1 MASLGGSFGSYASK
15 SASVSAPNEF
25 TRLAQVISNNIH
37 KINQNVSQMNSM
49 LTQYGTNSDSMQ
61 LRDKLHEVQHYT
73 NQLAKDTNKYMK
85 DLTALPTPSVTS
97 EQRQQRIQRERLVD
111 EFSKALTSFQDAQR
125 QEKVK
130 EKHSSV
136 SANRP
141 PSASY
146 DPFAESNSGGPPAYR
161 DTFADDNASSGR
173 QQVTLQV
180 DATDVDYEI
189 MRERDEALRQLESDI
204 TDVNQIFKDLGMLV
218 HEQGDVIDSI
228 EANVE
233 TAAASVEE
241 GSEQLRQAR
250 RHQSSSRK
258 KKCILITIILV
269 ILAVIAIILAITLS
283 QGS

>member
-1 MASLGGSFGSYASK
+1 MASREVSFGSYAK
-15 SASVSAPNEF
+15 SSTSVSVPNEF

-37 KINQNVSQMNSM
+37 KINQNVTQMNTM
-49 LTQYGTNSDSMQ
+49 LSQYGTPSDNMQ
-61 LRDKLHEVQHYT
+61 LHDKLHEVQHYT
-73 NQLAKDTNKYMK
+73 NQLAKDTNKYIK
-85 DLTALPTPSVTS
+85 DLTALLTPSLSS

-111 EFSKALTSFQDAQR
+111 EFSKALTNFQSAQR

-130 EKHSSV
+130 EKQSNV
-136 SANRP
+136 RANRP

-146 DPFAESNSGGPPAYR
+146 DPFADSSGASPPSYG
-161 DTFADDNASSGR
+161 DLMSDDKASSGR
-173 QQVTLQV
+173 QQVSLQV
-180 DATDVDYEI
+180 DASDVDYQI
-189 MRERDEALRQLESDI
+189 MREHEEALHQLEADI

-241 GSEQLRQAR
+241 GGEQLRQAR
-250 RHQSSSRK
+250 RSQSSARK

-269 ILAVIAIILAITLS
+269 ILAIIIIILAVTLS
-283 QGS
+283 Q